1 MANYDALLQ
10 PLTIKSLTLRNRV
23 MSSSHG
29 PGYVTGGVPTDRF
42 IRYHAEKA
50 EGGIG
55 LTILGSSSVALDSP
69 SGPYG
74 IISVREDAAVPH
86 LRRVADAVHAHCG
99 AVMIQLV
106 QMGRRMHWDGENWLP
121 LLAPSSVRER
131 LHRAFPK
138 VMEDHDYPRVVRNFA
153 DAARRC
159 EEAGIDGIEL
169 SCAHLQLIDQH
180 WSPLVNKRT
189 DGYGGGFEGRMRFGV
204 EVMEAMRAA
213 VSADYVIG
221 IRMSAD
227 ELIAGG
233 NGLEECLAIARYHAE
248 RGLVDFID
256 VIGGQSTTH
265 HHRTYAIPSI
275 DLPSAPFL
283 ALASAIRQA
292 VDVPV
297 FHAQK
302 IADIE
307 TAARAV
313 EEGHVDL
320 AAMTRGHIADPHIVR
335 KMQEGREGDIRP
347 CVGANYCTN
356 LVGAGRDALCM
367 HNVATSREAA
377 IPHAFAKAT
386 RALRVVVV
394 GGGPGGLE
402 AARVAA
408 ERGHDV
414 TLYEAAGQLG
424 GQLALATKAAWRE
437 PLSGIARYQE
447 LQLRKLGADI
457 RLGVEAT
464 AETVEAEAP
473 DVVIAATG
481 ARASKGDFIG
491 DDLAVTA
498 WDVLE
503 GRVALAESA
512 LVYDDGLNYTG
523 ATAAAFMAERGTA
536 VELATPDRLV
546 SEDVG
551 KTDRPDAPLPFPRRG
566 DDARSAP
573 RLPGARGQQAA
584 RRPRQRIY
592 GRGGGAPRRPGGGR
606 QRHDRVRRALLRPE
620 APRAQFGRARPARLR
635 RRPAARNRVQPRRPL
650 PPVPHRRRPRRAQRP
665 RRRLRRPAHRQG
677 PLRAPL
683 RGSQGRSGP

>member
-1 MANYDALLQ
+1 MTMAGYDALLQ

-50 EGGIG
+50 KGGIG
-55 LTILGSSSVALDSP
+55 LTMLGSSSGALDSP

-74 IISVREDAAVPH
+74 IISVREDEAIPH
-86 LRRVADAVHAHCG
+86 LRRIADGVHAHG
-99 AVMIQLV
+99 AAVMIQLV

-138 VMEDHDYPRVVRNFA
+138 VMEDHDYPRVVRNLA

-159 EEAGIDGIEL
+159 EAAGIDGIEL
-169 SCAHLQLIDQH
+169 SCAHLHLIDQH
-180 WSPLVNKRT
+180 WSPLVNRRT
-189 DGYGGGFEGRMRFGV
+189 DKYGGEFEGRMRFGV

-213 VSADYVIG
+213 VSEDYVIG

-233 NGLEECLAIARYHAE
+233 NGLEECLRIARYHTE

-320 AAMTRGHIADPHIVR
+320 AAMTRAHIADPHLVR
-335 KMQEGREGDIRP
+335 KLTEGREADVRP
-347 CVGANYCTN
+347 CVGATGRTTWWRPATAPSRATN
-356 LVGAGRDALCM
+356 
-367 HNVATSREAA
+367 S
-377 IPHAFAKAT
+377 AT
-386 RALRVVVV
+386 R
-394 GGGPGGLE
+394 
-402 AARVAA
+402 
-408 ERGHDV
+408 
-414 TLYEAAGQLG
+414 
-424 GQLALATKAAWRE
+424 
-437 PLSGIARYQE
+437 
-447 LQLRKLGADI
+447 
-457 RLGVEAT
+457 
-464 AETVEAEAP
+464 
-473 DVVIAATG
+473 
-481 ARASKGDFIG
+481 
-491 DDLAVTA
+491 
-498 WDVLE
+498 
-503 GRVALAESA
+503 
-512 LVYDDGLNYTG
+512 
-523 ATAAAFMAERGTA
+523 
-536 VELATPDRLV
+536 
-546 SEDVG
+546 
-551 KTDRPDAPLPFPRRG
+551 
-566 DDARSAP
+566 
-573 RLPGARGQQAA
+573 
-584 RRPRQRIY
+584 
-592 GRGGGAPRRPGGGR
+592 
-606 QRHDRVRRALLRPE
+606 
-620 APRAQFGRARPARLR
+620 
-635 RRPAARNRVQPRRPL
+635 
-650 PPVPHRRRPRRAQRP
+650 
-665 RRRLRRPAHRQG
+665 
-677 PLRAPL
+677 
-683 RGSQGRSGP
+683 

>member
-313 EEGHVDL
+313 E
-320 AAMTRGHIADPHIVR
+320 
-335 KMQEGREGDIRP
+335 
-347 CVGANYCTN
+347 
-356 LVGAGRDALCM
+356 
-367 HNVATSREAA
+367 
-377 IPHAFAKAT
+377 
-386 RALRVVVV
+386 
-394 GGGPGGLE
+394 GGPC
-402 AARVAA
+402 RP
-408 ERGHDV
+408 RGHDPGAHRRPPISCARCRRAGKG
-414 TLYEAAGQLG
+414 TSAPASAPTTAPISWAQGATPSACTTWRRAARPPSPTRSPRPPGPCAWSSWAAGRAG
-424 GQLALATKAAWRE
+424 SRRRGWR
-437 PLSGIARYQE
+437 PS
-447 LQLRKLGADI
+447 
-457 RLGVEAT
+457 
-464 AETVEAEAP
+464 
-473 DVVIAATG
+473 AAT
-481 ARASKGDFIG
+481 
-491 DDLAVTA
+491 T
-498 WDVLE
+498 
-503 GRVALAESA
+503 
-512 LVYDDGLNYTG
+512 
-523 ATAAAFMAERGTA
+523 
-536 VELATPDRLV
+536 
-546 SEDVG
+546 
-551 KTDRPDAPLPFPRRG
+551 
-566 DDARSAP
+566 
-573 RLPGARGQQAA
+573 
-584 RRPRQRIY
+584 
-592 GRGGGAPRRPGGGR
+592 
-606 QRHDRVRRALLRPE
+606 
-620 APRAQFGRARPARLR
+620 
-635 RRPAARNRVQPRRPL
+635 
-650 PPVPHRRRPRRAQRP
+650 
-665 RRRLRRPAHRQG
+665 
-677 PLRAPL
+677 
-683 RGSQGRSGP
+683 